1 MNCLPYDLKINAEVP
16 MQQRIARVV
25 GRKDWQ
31 FRVCRHEFGEVLCDV
46 SAGLSNDLKADAAVK
61 AAGYTDA
68 QIIEIVL
75 HVALNT
81 WTNYINTV
89 AETEIDFPVV
99 KVHKVA

>member
-1 MNCLPYDLKINAEVP
+1 MKFAVRVTNA
-16 MQQRIARVV
+16 RGHITN
-25 GRKDWQ
+25 GD
-31 FRVCRHEFGEVLCDV
+31 F
-46 SAGLSNDLKADAAVK
+46 AAVK

-99 KVHKVA
+99 KASKVA